1 MQEFL
6 TAAQSFPAVLFSAAL
21 VVVIAFWLLV
31 LAGAADHHS
40 FDADLDTDLAG
51 IGGVPVTVSVSVM
64 VPVTVSV
71 SVMVAVGWFSALTGS
86 VLLHRSDTTGTVRA
100 ALAFGVLAGALL
112 VAWAVVRLL
121 VHHFRRFFADQPPP
135 SRQDFLGRVCTIRTG
150 SVGTDFGQAEVA
162 AADGSTAIVQV
173 RQLAP
178 ADDTLSA
185 GSPGLLYAYDAV
197 GEFFWVSPYD
207 RALDPGPPPLPRTNR
222 RTPPRR
228 TA

>member
-1 MQEFL
+1 MREFL
-6 TAAQSFPAVLFSAAL
+6 DAALSFPTVLFSAAL

-31 LAGAADHHS
+31 LAGTADHHS
-40 FDADLDTDLAG
+40 FDADLDADLAG

-64 VPVTVSV
+64 V
-71 SVMVAVGWFSALTGS
+71 AVGWFTALTGS
-86 VLLHRSDTTGTVRA
+86 VLLHRGGTTGTVRA
-100 ALAFGVLAGALL
+100 ALAVGVLAGALL

-135 SRQDFLGRVCTIRTG
+135 SRQDFLGRTCTIRTG

-173 RQLAP
+173 RRLEP
-178 ADDTLSA
+178 ADSGFTA
-185 GSPGLLYAYDAV
+185 GSTGLLYAYDDA

-207 RALDPGPPPLPRTNR
+207 RALDPGPPPALPRPPR

>member
-6 TAAQSFPAVLFSAAL
+6 TATQSFPAVLFSAAL

-31 LAGAADHHS
+31 LTGTADHHS

-64 VPVTVSV
+64 V
-71 SVMVAVGWFSALTGS
+71 AVGWFTALTGS
-86 VLLHRSDTTGTVRA
+86 VLLHRSGATGTVRA

-112 VAWAVVRLL
+112 AAWAVVRLL
-121 VHHFRRFFADQPPP
+121 VHHFRRFFADRPPP

-178 ADDTLSA
+178 VDDALSA
-185 GSPGLLYAYDAV
+185 GSPGLLYAYDDA

-207 RALDPGPPPLPRTNR
+207 RALDPGPPPAPPRTPR
-222 RTPPRR
+222 RKPPRR